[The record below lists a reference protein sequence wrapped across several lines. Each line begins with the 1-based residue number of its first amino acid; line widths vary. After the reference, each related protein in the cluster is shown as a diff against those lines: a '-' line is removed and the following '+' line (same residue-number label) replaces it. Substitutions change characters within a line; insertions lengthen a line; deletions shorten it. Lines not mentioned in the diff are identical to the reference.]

1 MNSALETT
9 WLLKSSVEN
18 SELVTIAGS
27 NFRVEFE
34 PSTTSELAIYDDF
47 DADLWNADLMLCRI
61 DKRLFQ
67 LTKGSDCMGE
77 ARATAKARFWWDFPD
92 GEVKRHLE
100 KKIGLRAV
108 MPVASLELIT
118 ASFSLRNSDEKIVA
132 RGQLL
137 QSVVGDCSMH
147 YLTLQQMR
155 GYEKSFLQAK
165 KLLKPVFGREVAEFG
180 LKTMFIEQNLATIE
194 KRTNQTLHLSPDM
207 PTELA
212 VRALAI
218 EIMDQ
223 ATTHVDGIVSDIDTV
238 FLHQFRVSVRKLRS
252 LISLLKKSL
261 PPPTVDVVAPRLSA
275 IAGQTS
281 RLRDLDV
288 FLLDKNHYRSML
300 PQIQGTGLDELYVL
314 VEKQRQQEKN
324 RLARYFSSKQYQQ
337 DIVICKAELSEAPAF
352 TTPMSQKPVLSVA
365 KSLLLK
371 RYKEIQSMSALL
383 NAESVDEDVH
393 DIRKEF
399 KKFRYLIE
407 YFIELLPRKRTVRL
421 LARLKK
427 LQITLGQFND
437 YCVQIEFL
445 DSYSDDRKIEMTKAL
460 SGLIAILHLRQVE
473 TRNQVETALA
483 HFFTDEMA
491 IQIELAFG
499 SKAVGESK

>member
-1 MNSALETT
+1 MNPALETT
-9 WLLKSSVEN
+9 WLLKSPVEN
-18 SELVTIAGS
+18 SELVTITGS
-27 NFRVEFE
+27 NFRVEIE
-34 PSTTSELAIYDDF
+34 PSTTSELTMYDDF
-47 DADLWNADLMLCRI
+47 DADLWNAGFMLCRI

-77 ARATAKARFWWDFPD
+77 VRATAKARFWWDFPD
-92 GEVKRHLE
+92 GDVKRHLK

-108 MPVASLELIT
+108 IPVASLELST
-118 ASFSLRNSDEKIVA
+118 ANFSLRNSDEKIVA

-137 QSVVGDCSMH
+137 QSVAGDCNMH

-155 GYEKSFLQAK
+155 GYKKCFLQAK
-165 KLLKPVFGREVAEFG
+165 KLFKPVLEREVAGFG
-180 LKTMFIEQNLATIE
+180 LKTMFIDHNLVTGETRTEQA
-194 KRTNQTLHLSPDM
+194 LHLSPDM

-212 VRALAI
+212 VRTMAI
-218 EIMDQ
+218 EILGQ
-223 ATTHVDGIVSDIDTV
+223 ATLHVDGIVSDIDTV

-261 PPPTVDVVAPRLSA
+261 PPPAVEVVEPRLSA
-275 IAGQTS
+275 IAGKTS

-288 FLLDKNHYRSML
+288 FLLDKNHYRTML
-300 PQIQGTGLDELYVL
+300 PNIHETGLDELYVL
-314 VEKQRQQEKN
+314 VDKQRQQEKK
-324 RLARYFSSKQYQQ
+324 RVARYFSSNQYQQ
-337 DIVICKAELSEAPAF
+337 DISICKAELSESPVFAA
-352 TTPMSQKPVLSVA
+352 PMSKKPVLAVA
-365 KSLLLK
+365 KSLLIK
-371 RYKEIQSMSALL
+371 RYKEIQSMSTQL

-421 LARLKK
+421 LNRLKK
-427 LQITLGQFND
+427 LQVTLGQFND

-445 DSYSDDRKIEMTKAL
+445 DSFNDDRQIEMTKAL
-460 SGLIAILHLRQVE
+460 SGLIAILHLRQIE
-473 TRNQVETALA
+473 ARNQVETALA
-483 HFFTDEMA
+483 QFFTDQMVIEV
-491 IQIELAFG
+491 ELAFG